1 MSALFCVAPR
11 GEASTP
17 SHPRRNTGRRL
28 AQLQIAVVVSTTVA
42 SPAFHASSWL
52 AHSSECTPTREAA
65 RAWSVVKAG
74 LASAGSCAIASSGN
88 APVSMSTDTTPAE
101 ASRPR
106 VVTFIMIVFAA
117 LQAAELA
124 PCPTIPATP
133 VVEAVADD
141 GDGEVDA
148 YDEGCV
154 ALGVRLPLG
163 LGAAPTAPVVRV
175 PDPEPAMAES
185 PPHPVSNRPPAR
197 MRQSA
202 VNFTQ

>member
-1 MSALFCVAPR
+1 M
-11 GEASTP
+11 
-17 SHPRRNTGRRL
+17 
-28 AQLQIAVVVSTTVA
+28 
-42 SPAFHASSWL
+42 
-52 AHSSECTPTREAA
+52 
-65 RAWSVVKAG
+65 
-74 LASAGSCAIASSGN
+74 
-88 APVSMSTDTTPAE
+88 
-101 ASRPR
+101 
-106 VVTFIMIVFAA
+106 VFAA

-133 VVEAVADD
+133 AVEAVADD

-148 YDEGCV
+148 YDEVCV

-163 LGAAPTAPVVRV
+163 LGAALTAPVVRV

-197 MRQSA
+197 VRQSA